1 MPTFSYIARNAAGQK
16 IEGRLAGSSA
26 ATVLAELQSRALAPV
41 RVEEVREKPHLRKG
55 VGVRQMS
62 AAYRQLADLLRAGV
76 PLLRALRLLGRGKSN
91 PRLAAVM
98 EKVADAVADGQ
109 RLADAM
115 AAHGEF
121 FPPVQVAMVRAGEK
135 GGFLDAVLARMGGFL
150 EHQADL
156 RSRLVGSLIYPFVL
170 LAVGTGIVIFALLVF
185 VPKFKD
191 FYARIE
197 LPWPTKVLLAT
208 SNLLTHWWLPMLAA
222 LAIVIVAA
230 WRVMQSPRVRRAMVE
245 AQTKLPAL
253 GPLTRA
259 IAVSRF
265 ARILGTLL
273 ENGIPMLQA
282 IQISR
287 DAAGNILLAEAIEE
301 AGEAVRAGET
311 LSKPLAAS
319 GLFGEDIIEMI
330 SVGESANNLPQVL
343 VTIADTI
350 EKRID
355 RLLGVF
361 LRLIEPALLMCMA
374 GAVLFIFIALIVPM
388 MRMSS
393 GLSK

>member
-1 MPTFSYIARNAAGQK
+1 
-16 IEGRLAGSSA
+16 
-26 ATVLAELQSRALAPV
+26 
-41 RVEEVREKPHLRKG
+41 
-55 VGVRQMS
+55 
-62 AAYRQLADLLRAGV
+62 
-76 PLLRALRLLGRGKSN
+76 
-91 PRLAAVM
+91 
-98 EKVADAVADGQ
+98 
-109 RLADAM
+109 
-115 AAHGEF
+115 
-121 FPPVQVAMVRAGEK
+121 
-135 GGFLDAVLARMGGFL
+135 
-150 EHQADL
+150 
-156 RSRLVGSLIYPFVL
+156 
-170 LAVGTGIVIFALLVF
+170 

-208 SNLLTHWWLPMLAA
+208 SDLLTHWWLPLLGV
-222 LAIVIVAA
+222 LAIVIFAA
-230 WRVMQSPRVRRAMVE
+230 WRIMQSPRVRRGIVE
-245 AQTKLPAL
+245 AQTKLPAI

-259 IAVSRF
+259 LAVGRF

-287 DAAGNILLAEAIEE
+287 DAAGNILLAEAIEK

-311 LSKPLAAS
+311 LSRPLAES
-319 GLFGEDIIEMI
+319 GLFGEDVIEMI

-361 LRLIEPALLMCMA
+361 LRLIEPALLLCMA